1 MDESSLRFEDLS
13 IDDSLLPLP
22 RLLLYSQSPIAL
34 QRLVH
39 VKQLAVVC
47 LGLDVVTLATE
58 VLPIVSELSEDEEY
72 VVRQH
77 LTEQVVVV
85 GLGIIIMEL
94 CGKEVTVEGVQE
106 IMPKIT
112 DQTLPVTMMPE
123 EKDGSKDGSKD
134 ESKDGSKE
142 CPKMYTGKQ
151 AAHEH
156 TQAVAKSVL
165 QATTPLSAHVHAN
178 PPPPLPLAPSYRS
191 LILEYVLP
199 LLSKLLADQSPEV
212 RNAASQGIVAISKI
226 CNPAD
231 LGTHVLTVV
240 LQLAHDD
247 SNEEMRMT
255 AAQLLSSLCTVIG
268 TDLVCQFITPEIIS
282 LAEDP
287 VFRVRKAAALHLA
300 NICQVRL
307 KRGESKMTL
316 HNLSPPSLFKQRVWL
331 TQYVPHPRLRV
342 RRRRPRGCCLR
353 TSGSRRMTCTAFVRR
368 ARSRWLR

>member
-1 MDESSLRFEDLS
+1 M
-13 IDDSLLPLP
+13 
-22 RLLLYSQSPIAL
+22 
-34 QRLVH
+34 
-39 VKQLAVVC
+39 
-47 LGLDVVTLATE
+47 
-58 VLPIVSELSEDEEY
+58 
-72 VVRQH
+72 
-77 LTEQVVVV
+77 
-85 GLGIIIMEL
+85 
-94 CGKEVTVEGVQE
+94 
-106 IMPKIT
+106 
-112 DQTLPVTMMPE
+112 
-123 EKDGSKDGSKD
+123 
-134 ESKDGSKE
+134 
-142 CPKMYTGKQ
+142 
-151 AAHEH
+151 
-156 TQAVAKSVL
+156 
-165 QATTPLSAHVHAN
+165 
-178 PPPPLPLAPSYRS
+178 
-191 LILEYVLP
+191 LP